1 MESIGEDQITVPL
14 SEGDACG
21 EELLTW
27 CLEHS
32 SINKDG
38 KRIRIP
44 GHRLLSNR
52 LVRCVTNVEAF
63 VLRAAD
69 LEEVTSLFARF
80 LRSPRVQGAIRYESP
95 YWRGIAARRIQVAW
109 RYRKKRMG
117 RADSSSPPHN

>member
-1 MESIGEDQITVPL
+1 M
-14 SEGDACG
+14 C
-21 EELLTW
+21 
-27 CLEHS
+27 
-32 SINKDG
+32 NKRRG
-38 KRIRIP
+38 
-44 GHRLLSNR
+44 LCS
-52 LVRCVTNVEAF
+52 A
-63 VLRAAD
+63 AAD